1 MQVLLLLLLL
11 LSRQLIKFGTRMLN
25 EANNH
30 QGVMDE
36 KQTKL
41 LNTFDMLIEYC
52 ISSASDYFTF

>member
-1 MQVLLLLLLL
+1 
-11 LSRQLIKFGTRMLN
+11 MLN

-52 ISSASDYFTF
+52 ISPASDYFTF